1 MEGCTAETCLAYFKC
16 IPQFFHFLN
25 GRDPNLC
32 VKALSRFKLSS
43 RMAEPA
49 YLPWNS
55 LLSDFVFNTGKA
67 KLKGLAMSDWGVD
80 YLLDMVA
87 GIAIGIAIGR
97 KRQRSA
103 EKEKK
108 ALNVLM
114 ALGVVLLLLGI
125 VVFSIVG

>member
-1 MEGCTAETCLAYFKC
+1 M
-16 IPQFFHFLN
+16 
-25 GRDPNLC
+25 
-32 VKALSRFKLSS
+32 
-43 RMAEPA
+43 
-49 YLPWNS
+49 
-55 LLSDFVFNTGKA
+55 DFVFNTGKA

-125 VVFSIVG
+125 VVFCVVGY